1 MAEVDDKSKSKTN
14 HPAMRS
20 VSFSGA
26 LFLSLAGFSGVAGL
40 SSPSSSEGYLSSL
53 SRAGG
58 GALTME
64 PPLAVESVNGACE
77 GAAVTF
83 SHAPLT
89 YFALD
94 KLTPKGPR
102 KNADVGQPHDATRPL
117 VKVGSVSSG
126 SWWCAEGGWPSPA
139 LRATTE
145 VFFVFSGRGCVTDL
159 DGARHEFGV
168 GDTVVLPKGWSGRW
182 DIMEPIHKVWFV
194 HDHPDVEETSSPIRA
209 VITPYITLAKQQSLT
224 PQGVRT
230 DAIHGSP
237 STASLTIYD
246 KGPTEV
252 GCWTCT
258 PGSFRV
264 VNRATT
270 ECFHVLEGVFF
281 ITNADG
287 NARRCL
293 AGDTVVLPKGW
304 SGHWDVIE
312 TVRKLW
318 VVVE

>member
-168 GDTVVLPKGWSGRW
+168 GDTVVLPKGWSGRGHHGAHTQGLVRARPPRRRG
-182 DIMEPIHKVWFV
+182 DIEPHSCGHHALHHPREAAKPDSAGREDGCHPRLPEHRLAHDLRQRTYGSGMLDLHPRFV
-194 HDHPDVEETSSPIRA
+194 PCR
-209 VITPYITLAKQQSLT
+209 Q
-224 PQGVRT
+224 
-230 DAIHGSP
+230 P
-237 STASLTIYD
+237 SD
-246 KGPTEV
+246 
-252 GCWTCT
+252 
-258 PGSFRV
+258 
-264 VNRATT
+264 
-270 ECFHVLEGVFF
+270 
-281 ITNADG
+281 DG
-287 NARRCL
+287 
-293 AGDTVVLPKGW
+293 VLPR
-304 SGHWDVIE
+304 S
-312 TVRKLW
+312 
-318 VVVE
+318 